1 MKNILICC
9 EFFYPSIGGVQ
20 KVVNELAK
28 NFNLYGHNVTI
39 VTSKHLKSL
48 PFKEKLSNKLN
59 VVRFEITGNLIK
71 IGSNDEDPI
80 FNKKN
85 V

>member
-48 PFKEKLSNKLN
+48 PFKERDNGVISLIP
-59 VVRFEITGNLIK
+59 FEL
-71 IGSNDEDPI
+71 
-80 FNKKN
+80 
-85 V
+85 